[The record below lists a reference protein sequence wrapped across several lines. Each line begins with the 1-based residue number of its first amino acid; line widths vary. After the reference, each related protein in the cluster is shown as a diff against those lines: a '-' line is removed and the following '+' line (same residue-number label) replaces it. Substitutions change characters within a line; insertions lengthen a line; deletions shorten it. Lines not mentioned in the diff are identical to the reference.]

1 MSFYIG
7 WAEKLQ
13 ATRLMLEDV
22 KRQVNNPRNY
32 QKKIGFLEYY
42 LRDSDSTIKTKMLDN
57 ANNSQYRPVEIR
69 YTPYDADRN
78 IVESESS
85 ANCDKVAINRDKIQ
99 IVQPTLYT
107 EKKFTIEENY
117 VRENTESGDSLA
129 RRLEREFQS
138 AMLGIR
144 ENMNKQLFAKAAG
157 LFGANPAGATGA
169 GSYFNIQ
176 LLLSAGTVDPNN
188 FDVIANHKMDNYMNG
203 RVALI
208 GLGNARKYM
217 NRLVVGSPADGGY
230 DVNDIMS
237 SFGMALY
244 PDHFTTTSL
253 GAADRILA
261 IYEGLSQVYTYNLNR
276 GVFDMEVTATHIKG
290 TMPDPVLP
298 GLTYDYI
305 LKYDDNC
312 QTGNGR
318 QGAWVG
324 RVMVDYDLWNIPE
337 DAFGD
342 SYGSLNDFNG
352 IVGYNI
358 TQE

>member
-1 MSFYIG
+1 MAFYIG
-7 WAEKLQ
+7 WTEALQ
-13 ATRLMLEDV
+13 ATRRMLEDV

-32 QKKIGFLEYY
+32 QKKLGLLEFYT
-42 LRDSDSTIKTKMLDN
+42 RDADDSIKMTMLEN
-57 ANNSQYRPVEIR
+57 GNRSQYRPVEIR

-78 IVESESS
+78 IIESESS
-85 ANCDKVAINRDKIQ
+85 GNCNKVAINRDKID

-117 VRENTESGDSLA
+117 VRENTENGDSLA
-129 RRLEREFQS
+129 ARLEREFQS
-138 AMLGIR
+138 AMLGVR

-157 LFGANPAGATGA
+157 LFGANPAAQTGA
-169 GSYFNIQ
+169 GSYYNIQ
-176 LLLSAGTVDPNN
+176 LLLNNGTVDPDN
-188 FDVIANHKMDNYMNG
+188 FDVIKNHQEDNYMQG
-203 RVALI
+203 RIAII

-217 NRLVVGSPADGGY
+217 NRLVVGSGADGGY
-230 DVNDIMS
+230 DVNEIMS

-244 PDHFTTTSL
+244 KDHFTTQAL
-253 GAADRILA
+253 GDADRVLA
-261 IYEGLSQVYTYNLNR
+261 IYEGLSQVYHYNLNR
-276 GVFDMEVTATHIKG
+276 GVFDMQVTETHIKG

-298 GLTYDYI
+298 GITYDYI

-312 QTGNGR
+312 ETGNGR

-324 RVMVDYDLWNIPE
+324 RIMIDYDLWHIPE

-342 SYGSLNDFNG
+342 AYGSLNDFNG

-358 TQE
+358 TQA